1 MVRETRE
8 HLRDV
13 LGEALHLDM
22 ATLVVAE
29 HLVVLEW
36 RQERNLYDLS
46 EGKVVLLPYCLVPCC
61 PRVEREGDAGEE
73 GGATTILFR
82 PIQSF

>member
-1 MVRETRE
+1 MVRDTRE

-13 LGEALHLDM
+13 LGEPLHQDM

-36 RQERNLYDLS
+36 RGERNLYDI
-46 EGKVVLLPYCLVPCC
+46 EGKVALLPYCLVPCC
-61 PRVEREGDAGEE
+61 PRVERGGDAGEE
-73 GGATTILFR
+73 SGATTILFR